1 MTIRNAHRWLAGAAL
16 VACAAVGSAVAGT
29 DSGRPSASGHAGA
42 TADAPMSKADLIKRG
57 EEIHRRQVQE
67 GPTAEPLP
75 NGSGSCPQR
84 GGSGT
89 IFLLEH
95 GSTLPGGG
103 GYRTGAATSAAD
115 GAPLVIYAGTLE
127 QNLVQ
132 GVIRVEKLA
141 RDLCAEV
148 AEAGV
153 ESLIVG
159 DRAGPVELVEVVG
172 PHVTF
177 RLVESGC
184 QATYE
189 VTTGPEVDVVGQL
202 AVPECGPINDRV
214 PVVAT
219 AAPPDAVARP
229 RDGDR

>member
-1 MTIRNAHRWLAGAAL
+1 M
-16 VACAAVGSAVAGT
+16 
-29 DSGRPSASGHAGA
+29 
-42 TADAPMSKADLIKRG
+42 
-57 EEIHRRQVQE
+57 QE
-67 GPTAEPLP
+67 APTAEPIP
-75 NGSGSCPQR
+75 KGFGSCPQH

-89 IFLLEH
+89 ITDLEH
-95 GSTLPGGG
+95 GSALPGGG
-103 GYRTGAATSAAD
+103 GYRTEAATSAAD

-127 QNLVQ
+127 QNPVQ
-132 GVIRVEKLA
+132 GVIHIEKLA
-141 RDLCAEV
+141 RDLCSEV

-172 PHVTF
+172 PQVTF
-177 RLVESGC
+177 RLVALGC

-202 AVPECGPINDRV
+202 AVPDCGRINDRV

-219 AAPPDAVARP
+219 ATPA
-229 RDGDR
+229 